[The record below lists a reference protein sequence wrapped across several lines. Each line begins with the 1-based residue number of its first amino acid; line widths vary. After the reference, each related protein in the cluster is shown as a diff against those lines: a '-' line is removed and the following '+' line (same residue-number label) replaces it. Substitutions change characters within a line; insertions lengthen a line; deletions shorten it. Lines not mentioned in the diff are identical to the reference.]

1 MTYFGKCWKQKLLPI
16 LVFLLHRVPAFV
28 VAKHRFAE
36 FVPDVFL
43 GFETIPNPCLKGGL
57 QILQGESPSFSAFSM
72 LNAEETFFTIRQDDK

>member
-1 MTYFGKCWKQKLLPI
+1 MLPI

-43 GFETIPNPCLKGGL
+43 GFETIPNPCLKGGS
-57 QILQGESPSFSAFSM
+57 QILQGESPCLSAFSM
-72 LNAEETFFTIRQDDK
+72 LNDDETFFTIRQADK

>member
-1 MTYFGKCWKQKLLPI
+1 MLPI

-28 VAKHRFAE
+28 VAKQRLVE

-57 QILQGESPSFSAFSM
+57 QILHGSSPCLSAFSM
-72 LNAEETFFTIRQDDK
+72 LNDDETFFTIRQADK

>member
-1 MTYFGKCWKQKLLPI
+1 MLPI

-57 QILQGESPSFSAFSM
+57 QILHGSSPCLSAFSM
-72 LNAEETFFTIRQDDK
+72 LNDDETFFTIRQDDKWYFEPEGVL

>member
-1 MTYFGKCWKQKLLPI
+1 MLPI

-28 VAKHRFAE
+28 VAKHRFTE

-57 QILQGESPSFSAFSM
+57 QILHGSSPCLSAFSM
-72 LNAEETFFTIRQDDK
+72 LNDDETFFTIRQADK